1 MTSDSRI
8 HARSSGVFIISA
20 TPFSDDGALD
30 LQSTDTLVDFYLGHG
45 VSGMTILGMM
55 GEAPKLTEEESL
67 AFTRRVLQRVAGR
80 VPVVVGV
87 SHASNQHVD
96 RLAKSAMDLGAAG
109 VMLAPAPNLKIDD
122 QVHGYYA
129 TVARMLG
136 ADVPICLQDFP
147 QSTGVYTSV
156 DVVNRLVDEF
166 PQVVM
171 FKHEDLPGLRKLT
184 QIRSQ
189 AESAGRRRIS
199 ILVGNGGLFLPQE
212 LLRGADGAMTG
223 FAYPEMLVQVCA
235 LFAQGRQEA
244 AEDLFDAYLPLLR
257 HEFQYG
263 IGLALR
269 KETLRL
275 RGAIRSAAVRKPG
288 PVLDATDHAELRR
301 LIGRLQRRLG
311 TSAPPVQSGVDA
323 ALAA

>member
-67 AFTRRVLQRVAGR
+67 TFTRRVLQRVAGR

-235 LFAQGRQEA
+235 LFAQAGRKRPRICSTPTFPCCGTSFSTASASRCARRRCACA
-244 AEDLFDAYLPLLR
+244 AP
-257 HEFQYG
+257 
-263 IGLALR
+263 
-269 KETLRL
+269 
-275 RGAIRSAAVRKPG
+275 SAVRRSVN
-288 PVLDATDHAELRR
+288 PVRC
-301 LIGRLQRRLG
+301 
-311 TSAPPVQSGVDA
+311 SMPPTMPSCAD
-323 ALAA
+323 